1 MVSCPK
7 LALIWGEAGV
17 LSLRQP
23 GAFGACHRGKAAS
36 SARAHA
42 RDTPFS
48 FLLKSVVILR
58 APRHPPV
65 GAGREKRQRRR
76 GGICLVLRSLSP
88 SLLIARRHRA
98 GAVRRWEP
106 PPRRICAASP
116 TSGDLSAESG
126 TRPGTSRG
134 ENHPPEAA
142 LKGFAELGGRFRFVS
157 HLWFPPVRFEPRWK
171 AGRAGCCCRNREL
184 GRNSG
189 LSVLKA
195 VPRHIS
201 ERWSSVP
208 PGSAPLLTPI
218 SASKTATAAGKS
230 PDTWLF
236 FLKATSAVSWSPL
249 SSSPVA
255 ALHVPFAVAAL
266 PSSAFFFPAVINCYN
281 CL

>member
-1 MVSCPK
+1 MVSRPK
-7 LALIWGEAGV
+7 LALIRGEAGV
-17 LSLRQP
+17 LSLHQP

-42 RDTPFS
+42 QDTPFS
-48 FLLKSVVILR
+48 FLLKSVAILR

-65 GAGREKRQRRR
+65 GAGKEKRQRRR

-98 GAVRRWEP
+98 GAVRPWEP
-106 PPRRICAASP
+106 PARRICAASP

-134 ENHPPEAA
+134 ENHPPEAF
-142 LKGFAELGGRFRFVS
+142 LKGFTELGGRFCFVS
-157 HLWFPPVRFEPRWK
+157 HLRFSPVRSEPRK

-184 GRNSG
+184 GRNLG

-218 SASKTATAAGKS
+218 SASKSCDGSGEVTRHVA
-230 PDTWLF
+230 LF
-236 FLKATSAVSWSPL
+236 SQGDLCGEL
-249 SSSPVA
+249 ESSQ
-255 ALHVPFAVAAL
+255 LL
-266 PSSAFFFPAVINCYN
+266 PSGCSARSFCSGSVAILSLFSLCY
-281 CL
+281 